1 MSGQLGQ
8 QDTAGIDF
16 TFDEKKETLEEVLSS
31 QKVDQYFSNLFEVRN
46 GLLWTDLDFTEGME
60 ERKVY
65 AYDCEELHE
74 RLKNRLNPYSW
85 EESPFLIAESG
96 YNEIL
101 RSKGMEP
108 LNLKEH
114 QMAIYGHPTYLSDE
128 TAKSVEETSE
138 RESFLCR

>member
-1 MSGQLGQ
+1 MGNWDNRIRQGLILHL
-8 QDTAGIDF
+8 TR
-16 TFDEKKETLEEVLSS
+16 KKKRLEEVLSS

-85 EESPFLIAESG
+85 EESPFLIAR
-96 YNEIL
+96 I
-101 RSKGMEP
+101 RV
-108 LNLKEH
+108 
-114 QMAIYGHPTYLSDE
+114 Q
-128 TAKSVEETSE
+128 
-138 RESFLCR
+138 